1 MTMTRT
7 STWNNIGTTINTND
21 FSKVL
26 SSVGLDYTV
35 ESKPVFT
42 NFNNKNIEIP
52 NRKAIVRDDGHVYQ
66 VLSKNYTPIQNA
78 EAFDFINYID
88 EDIHFVKAGETQSG
102 LIYIIGE
109 LPEVNILGDKFIP
122 HVIFQNS
129 HNGKYPLATSI
140 CPLRIVC
147 QNQFKIAF
155 KQSNSTF
162 VIRHTKNIASKMKM
176 ASETLEN
183 VSSYMKIF
191 NEKAEMFSKKN
202 VSESQITKFINFLF
216 PITEDM
222 SDKLIAS
229 VEEEKMKFIKAYKS
243 EDNLNFKGSAW
254 GLINGLT
261 DYITHKDYKR
271 KVEYKDEKKFVETI
285 LISNV
290 VNNSVKYLES
300 SLV

>member
-26 SSVGLDYTV
+26 SSAGLDYTV

-42 NFNNKNIEIP
+42 NFNNENIEIP